1 MAKQSIQGF
10 VELASGLG
18 ELTKSRA
25 LEAANELLAL
35 TGLEGSSKKMGQQAA
50 AFADEMMS
58 AAESNRK
65 QLVELVRTEIDA
77 ALGRVDLGRLAA
89 DVNAVTAAVTALAG
103 QLEEVATMV
112 AVRAGLTTTEVAE
125 PYVEPAPAQPSRVAA
140 AGPAKK
146 APAKKAPAK
155 KAPAKKATAK
165 KATAKKALAKKALG
179 EEGAGEEGAR
189 EEGAGEEGAGEEGA
203 GEEGAGEEG
212 AGRWVTSPRRTGW
225 TRPPRTPRTRRGRSL
240 HRPTPPRCRTR
251 RHPPTRSGPARRPR
265 PATSSSTRRCATWP
279 RLHRVT
285 STR

>member
-58 AAESNRK
+58 AAETNRK
-65 QLVELVRTEIDA
+65 QLVELVRTEIDV

-112 AVRAGLTTTEVAE
+112 AVRAGLATTEVAE

-140 AGPAKK
+140 TGPAKK
-146 APAKKAPAK
+146 ATAKRAPAK
-155 KAPAKKATAK
+155 RAPAKKATAK
-165 KATAKKALAKKALG
+165 KATAKKATAKKATAKKATAKKATAKKAP
-179 EEGAGEEGAR
+179 AGG
-189 EEGAGEEGAGEEGA
+189 
-203 GEEGAGEEG
+203 
-212 AGRWVTSPRRTGW
+212 
-225 TRPPRTPRTRRGRSL
+225 
-240 HRPTPPRCRTR
+240 
-251 RHPPTRSGPARRPR
+251 
-265 PATSSSTRRCATWP
+265 
-279 RLHRVT
+279 
-285 STR
+285 